1 MEWTC
6 GHNSNGVCGEC
17 YRRLAWKAHQL
28 QMQVDRLLEQVP
40 PQKPCTWPNCICDEN
55 KCYYGEEEFM
65 GTKLKPGE
73 FDCYQNA
80 EPDEPM
86 FVLLAR
92 DKSAP
97 EIVRVWAYQRKV
109 DILKG
114 LKPEEDMKMVE
125 EAMECAANMEKW
137 RHDNRGP
144 T

>member
-1 MEWTC
+1 MVLWTSPNAVSPGNLQGGFMEWTC

-17 YRRLAWKAHQL
+17 YRRLAWRAHCLAEQL
-28 QMQVDRLLEQVP
+28 LKLED
-40 PQKPCTWPNCICDEN
+40 IL
-55 KCYYGEEEFM
+55 
-65 GTKLKPGE
+65 GTKLKPGK
-73 FDCYQNA
+73 FDCFENA
-80 EPDEPM
+80 APDEPM

-97 EIVRVWAYQRKV
+97 EIVRIWAYQRRV

-114 LKPEEDMKMVE
+114 DKPDEDMKMVE

-144 T
+144 G